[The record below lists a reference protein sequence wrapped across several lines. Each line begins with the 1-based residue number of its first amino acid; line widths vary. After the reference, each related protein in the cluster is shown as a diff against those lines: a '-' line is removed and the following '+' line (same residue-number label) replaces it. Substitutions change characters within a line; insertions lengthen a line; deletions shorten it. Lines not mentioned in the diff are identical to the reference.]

1 MKGLWNAGI
10 WNLSKKIT
18 EFLNVIES
26 NTEEF
31 EWAVQIITLI

>member
-10 WNLSKKIT
+10 WNLSKKIK

-31 EWAVQIITLI
+31 EWAVQILTLI